1 MLSKEKINR
10 INELAKKSKTN
21 TLTEKEKNE
30 QKKLR
35 DEYIKVF
42 RESFKAQLECIEVV
56 DPEMEE
62 EAEEAASKI
71 IKDKEQN

>member
-1 MLSKEKINR
+1 MLSKDKMNR
-10 INELAKKSKTN
+10 INELARKSKTHG
-21 TLTEKEKNE
+21 LTEKEKKE

-62 EAEEAASKI
+62 EVEEAASEI
-71 IKDKEQN
+71 IKDKEPN